1 MSSLRNL
8 AITFEETFVRQ
19 FDSSTLSD
27 ASVDISSRD
36 DVGCAAS
43 EIGRAWAFVNSS
55 VQRNTA
61 KAPNRELTEL
71 DDVCIIVLKI

>member
-8 AITFEETFVRQ
+8 AITFEETFVLQ
-19 FDSSTLSD
+19 FDCSALSE
-27 ASVDISSRD
+27 ASVDFSSRD

-43 EIGRAWAFVNSS
+43 EIGRAWAVNSS
-55 VQRNTA
+55 IQRYAA